1 MRRMETVFDAP
12 VLAAYGMT
20 ETTHQASSVLLSDDE
35 PTRMHTVGTPTGVSV
50 RTVDD
55 KGITCPQGA
64 SGEIWLQ
71 GAGVVRGY
79 LGDAAAN
86 ATTFVD
92 GWFRT
97 GDLGVVDGHG
107 CVTVQGRIKNQ
118 INRGGEK
125 ISPERVEEILIAHPG
140 VTEAAV
146 FGVADAL
153 YGEHVG
159 AIVVRRRGS
168 DLDAAGLT
176 SYCRQHLAKFEVP
189 EQITFADQ
197 LPLTAKGSVDRA
209 KLADLVASR

>member
-1 MRRMETVFDAP
+1 MEAVFDAP

-35 PTRMHTVGTPTGVSV
+35 PTRMQTVGTPTGLSV
-50 RTVDD
+50 RVVDD
-55 KGITCPQGA
+55 NRGITCPQDA

-107 CVTVQGRIKNQ
+107 RVVVQGRIKNQ

-159 AIVVRRRGS
+159 AIVVRRRGA

-176 SYCRQHLAKFEVP
+176 SYCREHLAPFEIP

-197 LPLTAKGSVDRA
+197 LPLTAKGSVDRT